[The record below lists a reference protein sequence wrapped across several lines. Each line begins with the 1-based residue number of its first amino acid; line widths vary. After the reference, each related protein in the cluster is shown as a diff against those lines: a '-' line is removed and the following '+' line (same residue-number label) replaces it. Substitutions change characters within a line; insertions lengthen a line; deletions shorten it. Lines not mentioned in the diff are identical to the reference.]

1 MKEDIIAANLSS
13 IRQSIEELKKNNSS
27 QSSKNVPNWDE
38 LENKIAQ
45 AAANEVRILLEKR
58 QQKFKEEAV
67 KNVKG
72 AMTYDEYIDC
82 LSERYDD
89 VLHKIDV
96 LYDLWVKIC
105 KVYHQMNEERKS
117 LKVTIE
123 KIESE
128 LGCLNDKIPNNH
140 PQLLKFPVMPNTPKG
155 LISYILAD
163 IPSYWTKRFW
173 YSKHVKNLI
182 LIILVCLWAISIGVT
197 GFIIR
202 DNVALHEKIDSY
214 SIHYYSK

>member
-13 IRQSIEELKKNNSS
+13 IRQSIEELKKNNAL
-27 QSSKNVPNWDE
+27 QSPQNAPIWDE

-72 AMTYDEYIDC
+72 KMTYDEYIDS

-89 VLHKIDV
+89 VLHKINV
-96 LYDLWVKIC
+96 LYDFWAKVC
-105 KVYHQMNEERKS
+105 EVYHQMNEERKS

-123 KIESE
+123 KIETE
-128 LGCLNDKIPNNH
+128 LKAINEKVSNRH
-140 PQLLKFPVMPNTPKG
+140 PKQLKFPIMPNTPKG
-155 LISYILAD
+155 LISYIIVD
-163 IPSYWTKRFW
+163 IPSYWGKRIW
-173 YSKHVKNLI
+173 HSKHVRNLL
-182 LIILVCLWAISIGVT
+182 LIILICLWAISIGLT

-202 DNVALHEKIDSY
+202 DNMVLHEQMQQMELQWIK
-214 SIHYYSK
+214 

>member
-13 IRQSIEELKKNNSS
+13 IRQSIEELKKYNSS
-27 QSSKNVPNWDE
+27 QFPQNVPNWDE
-38 LENKIAQ
+38 LVNKIAQ
-45 AAANEVRILLEKR
+45 VAANEVRILLENR
-58 QQKFKEEAV
+58 QKKFKEDAV

-72 AMTYDEYIDC
+72 EMTYDEYIDS

-123 KIESE
+123 KFENE
-128 LGCLNDKIPNNH
+128 LGCINDKIQNNH
-140 PQLLKFPVMPNTPKG
+140 PQLLKFPIMPSTPKG

-163 IPSYWTKRFW
+163 IPSYWIKRILH
-173 YSKHVKNLI
+173 SKHVKKLV
-182 LIILVCLWAISIGVT
+182 LIILICLWIISFGLT

-202 DNVALHEKIDSY
+202 DNVALHEKMELIELE
-214 SIHYYSK
+214 

>member
-13 IRQSIEELKKNNSS
+13 IRQSIEELKKNNTS
-27 QSSKNVPNWDE
+27 QSPKKVPNWDE

-45 AAANEVRILLEKR
+45 AAANEGRILLEKR

-72 AMTYDEYIDC
+72 EMTYDEYIDS
-82 LSERYDD
+82 LSERYND

-123 KIESE
+123 KFENE
-128 LGCLNDKIPNNH
+128 LECINDKIPNNH
-140 PQLLKFPVMPNTPKG
+140 PQLLKFPIMPSTPKG
-155 LISYILAD
+155 LITYLLAD
-163 IPSYWTKRFW
+163 IPSYWTKRIW
-173 YSKHVKNLI
+173 HSKHVKNLI
-182 LIILVCLWAISIGVT
+182 LIILICLWAIFIGVT

-202 DNVALHEKIDSY
+202 DNMAMHEKMEQMELEWR
-214 SIHYYSK
+214 K

>member
-58 QQKFKEEAV
+58 QQKFKEEEKQRKAETEEYQNSV
-67 KNVKG
+67 SEG
-72 AMTYDEYIDC
+72 YDDIINKLKK
-82 LSERYDD
+82 LSEYWD
-89 VLHKIDV
+89 
-96 LYDLWVKIC
+96 
-105 KVYHQMNEERKS
+105 KVYHNFYHANKEQEKQKIAIENIEEQLTAINGFIQNS
-117 LKVTIE
+117 LQQPYE
-123 KIESE
+123 
-128 LGCLNDKIPNNH
+128 
-140 PQLLKFPVMPNTPKG
+140 FPVMPNTPKG

-163 IPSYWTKRFW
+163 IPSYWAKRIW
-173 YSKHVKNLI
+173 HSKHIKNLI
-182 LIILVCLWAISIGVT
+182 LIILICLWTISIGVT

-202 DNVALHEKIDSY
+202 DNVALHERMQLIELQWRK
-214 SIHYYSK
+214 

>member
-27 QSSKNVPNWDE
+27 QFPQNVPNWDE
-38 LENKIAQ
+38 LVNKIAQ
-45 AAANEVRILLEKR
+45 VAANEVRILLENR
-58 QQKFKEEAV
+58 QKKFKEEAV

-72 AMTYDEYIDC
+72 EMTYDEYIDS

-123 KIESE
+123 KFENE
-128 LGCLNDKIPNNH
+128 LGCINDKIQNNH
-140 PQLLKFPVMPNTPKG
+140 SQLLKFPIMPSTPKG

-163 IPSYWTKRFW
+163 IPSYWIKRILH
-173 YSKHVKNLI
+173 SKHVKKLV
-182 LIILVCLWAISIGVT
+182 LIILICLWIISFGLT

-202 DNVALHEKIDSY
+202 DNVALHEKMELIELE
-214 SIHYYSK
+214 

>member
-13 IRQSIEELKKNNSS
+13 IRQSIEELKKNNTSH
-27 QSSKNVPNWDE
+27 SSKNVPNWDE
-38 LENKIAQ
+38 LVNRIAQ
-45 AAANEVRILLEKR
+45 VAANEVRILLENR
-58 QQKFKEEAV
+58 QKKFKEEAV

-72 AMTYDEYIDC
+72 EMTYDEYIDS
-82 LSERYDD
+82 LSERYED

-123 KIESE
+123 KFENE
-128 LGCLNDKIPNNH
+128 LECLNDKIPNNH

-163 IPSYWTKRFW
+163 IPSYWTKRIW
-173 YSKHVKNLI
+173 HSKHVKNLI
-182 LIILVCLWAISIGVT
+182 IIILICLWVISIGLT

-202 DNVALHEKIDSY
+202 DNVALHEQIQLMELQWRK
-214 SIHYYSK
+214 